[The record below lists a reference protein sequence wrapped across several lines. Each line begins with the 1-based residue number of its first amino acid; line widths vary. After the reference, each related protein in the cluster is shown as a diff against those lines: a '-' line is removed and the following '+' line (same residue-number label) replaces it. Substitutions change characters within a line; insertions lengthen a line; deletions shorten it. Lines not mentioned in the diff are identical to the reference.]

1 MPGLRF
7 PPMDRQL
14 EIYRSWPAWKRLQ
27 AAAELYKLAREI
39 IRVRESK
46 RDPRLGPQDIEK
58 RVRSFFR

>member
-1 MPGLRF
+1 
-7 PPMDRQL
+7 MDRQL

-39 IRVRESK
+39 IRVREAK
-46 RDPRLGPQDIEK
+46 RYPKLGPQDIEK